1 MDNPNSN
8 RQSMRVLVRPPVPM
22 PPPTPPDPSPV
33 QPQTSQNGVV
43 VVGFIGQRH
52 YDVTQLIN
60 RIVDA
65 NVFGSGNCDT
75 PFRIDKQELLNEE
88 IEEWFKSR
96 SISFYF
102 EEEKGILYLQFSS
115 ISCPVMEGVLGS
127 TAMGFDSILEDRK
140 FGDLQGMLFMFSV
153 SILFSTAEYSSV

>member
-1 MDNPNSN
+1 
-8 RQSMRVLVRPPVPM
+8 MRVLVRPPVPIPPPPSP
-22 PPPTPPDPSPV
+22 PPPTPPDPSPPV
-33 QPQTSQNGVV
+33 QPQNSQNGVV
-43 VVGFIGQRH
+43 VVGFIGKRH

-75 PFRIDKQELLNEE
+75 PFRIEKQEILNEE
-88 IEEWFKSR
+88 IEEWFKGR

-115 ISCPVMEGVLGS
+115 ISCPVMEGVLES
-127 TAMGFDSILEDRK
+127 TMGFDSVLEDRE

-153 SILFSTAEYSSV
+153 SILFSAAECSLV